1 MFMAINLEGVGLSLA
16 DAMEAVKSGDSSARY
31 YAAWYLGHLK
41 SPESVDVLIWALQDD
56 RDRTELGGYP
66 LRRRAAEALGR
77 IGDLRA
83 VPPLLEAL
91 DCPDIY
97 VRDAVVWALGELGD
111 LEAIPPLLT
120 LLKAETEQPN
130 ETLIETLGRLAQK
143 AKSEP
148 SLDKQASDASQLTE
162 IESAIR
168 EYLGHRSERVR
179 CAAARTLYMFT
190 GEDQYGQLIM
200 GSLRHPDV
208 HVRRGAA
215 FDLAE
220 IAYFP
225 AASAIAKADLT
236 NNLKVHTLKR
246 MVDLSPDKDSDALEG
261 LLAVIATLI

>member
-1 MFMAINLEGVGLSLA
+1 MPINLEGVGLSLA

-41 SPESVDVLIWALQDD
+41 SPESLDILVWALQDD

-77 IGDLRA
+77 IGDPRA

-91 DCPDIY
+91 NCSDIY
-97 VRDAVVWALGELGD
+97 VRDSVVWALGELAD
-111 LEAIPPLLT
+111 LQSIPPLLT
-120 LLKAETEQPN
+120 LLQAETEQPY
-130 ETLIETLGRLAQK
+130 ESLIESLGKLVQK
-143 AKSEP
+143 AGSEP
-148 SLDKQASDASQLTE
+148 SSDDHPALLIE
-162 IESAIR
+162 IESTIR
-168 EYLGHRSERVR
+168 EYLSHRSERVR
-179 CAAARTLYMFT
+179 CAAARTLYLFT
-190 GEDQYGQLIM
+190 SDHQYGQLIM
-200 GSLRHPDV
+200 GSLKHPDV

-225 AASAIAKADLT
+225 AAEAIAQADLT

-246 MVDLSPDKDSDALEG
+246 MVDLSPDKDTDALEG
-261 LLAVIATLI
+261 VLAVIATLV

>member
-1 MFMAINLEGVGLSLA
+1 MVMTINLKGVGLSLA
-16 DAMEAVKSGDSSARY
+16 DAIDAMESEDSSARY

-83 VPPLLEAL
+83 VSPLIEAL

-111 LEAIPPLLT
+111 LEAISALLG
-120 LLKAETEQPN
+120 LLKIETEQPY
-130 ETLIETLGRLAQK
+130 ETLIEALGRLAQK

-148 SLDKQASDASQLTE
+148 SLDDASLLTE
-162 IESAIR
+162 IESTIR
-168 EYLGHRSERVR
+168 TYLDHHTERVR
-179 CAAARTLYMFT
+179 CAAARTLYVFT

-200 GSLRHPDV
+200 DSLGHPDV
-208 HVRRGAA
+208 HVRRAAA

-225 AASAIAKADLT
+225 AASAIAKADIT

-246 MVDLSPDKDSDALEG
+246 MVDLSPDKDPDALEG
-261 LLAVIATLI
+261 VLAVIATLI

>member
-1 MFMAINLEGVGLSLA
+1 MPINLEGVGLSLA

-111 LEAIPPLLT
+111 LEAIPTLLT
-120 LLKAETEQPN
+120 LLKTETEQPD

-148 SLDKQASDASQLTE
+148 SFEHASEASQFTE

-168 EYLGHRSERVR
+168 AYLGHRSERVR
-179 CAAARTLYMFT
+179 CAAARTLYVFT
-190 GEDQYGQLIM
+190 GEDHYGQLIM
-200 GSLRHPDV
+200 GSLKHPDI

-225 AASAIAKADLT
+225 AAEAIAKADLT
-236 NNLKVHTLKR
+236 NNVKVHTLKR

>member
-1 MFMAINLEGVGLSLA
+1 MPINLEGVGLSLA

-111 LEAIPPLLT
+111 LEAIPTLLT
-120 LLKAETEQPN
+120 LLKTETEQPD

-148 SLDKQASDASQLTE
+148 SFEHASEASQLTE

-168 EYLGHRSERVR
+168 VYLGHRSERVR
-179 CAAARTLYMFT
+179 CAAARTLYVFT

-200 GSLRHPDV
+200 GSLKHPDI

-225 AASAIAKADLT
+225 AAEAIAKADLT

>member
-1 MFMAINLEGVGLSLA
+1 MAINLEGVGLSLA

-41 SPESVDVLIWALQDD
+41 SPESLDILVWALRDD
-56 RDRTELGGYP
+56 QDRTELGGYP

-91 DCPDIY
+91 NCSDIY
-97 VRDAVVWALGELGD
+97 VRDSTVWALGELAD
-111 LEAIPPLLT
+111 LRAIPPLLA
-120 LLKAETEQPN
+120 LLQAETEQPY
-130 ETLIETLGRLAQK
+130 ESLIESLGKLVQK
-143 AKSEP
+143 AKDES
-148 SLDKQASDASQLTE
+148 SLDNPALLSE
-162 IESAIR
+162 IESTVR
-168 EYLGHRSERVR
+168 EYLSHRSERVR
-179 CAAARTLYMFT
+179 CAAARTLYVFT
-190 GEDQYGQLIM
+190 SEDQYGQLIM
-200 GSLRHPDV
+200 GSLKHPDV

-225 AASAIAKADLT
+225 AATAIAQADLT

-246 MVDLSPDKDSDALEG
+246 MVDLSPDKDTDALEG
-261 LLAVIATLI
+261 VLAVIATLV

>member
-1 MFMAINLEGVGLSLA
+1 MAINLEGVGLSLA

-41 SPESVDVLIWALQDD
+41 SPESVDVLIWALRDD

-83 VPPLLEAL
+83 VSPLLEAL

-111 LEAIPPLLT
+111 LKTIPTLLD
-120 LLKAETEQPN
+120 LLKAETEQPY

-148 SLDKQASDASQLTE
+148 SLDEASLLAE
-162 IESAIR
+162 IESSIR
-168 EYLGHRSERVR
+168 EYLSHRSERIC

-200 GSLRHPDV
+200 GSLKHPDI

-225 AASAIAKADLT
+225 AAEAIAKADLT

>member
-1 MFMAINLEGVGLSLA
+1 MVMAINLEGVGLSLA
-16 DAMEAVKSGDSSARY
+16 DAIEAVTTGDSSARY

-56 RDRTELGGYP
+56 RDRTDLGGYP

-77 IGDLRA
+77 VGDLRA
-83 VPPLLEAL
+83 VPPLIGAL

-111 LEAIPPLLT
+111 LKAIPILLD
-120 LLKAETEQPN
+120 LLKTATEQPY
-130 ETLIETLGRLAQK
+130 ETLIESLGKLAQK
-143 AKSEP
+143 AKAEP
-148 SLDKQASDASQLTE
+148 SLDEASLLTE
-162 IESAIR
+162 IESTIR
-168 EYLGHRSERVR
+168 TYLDHRSERIR
-179 CAAARTLYMFT
+179 CAAARTLYVFT

-225 AASAIAKADLT
+225 AAGAIAKADLT

-246 MVDLSPDKDSDALEG
+246 MVDLSPDKDPDALEG
-261 LLAVIATLI
+261 VLAVIATLI

>member
-1 MFMAINLEGVGLSLA
+1 MVMPINLEGVGLSLT
-16 DAMEAVKSGDSSARY
+16 DAIEAVKSGDSSARY

-41 SPESVDVLIWALQDD
+41 SPESLDVLIWALQDE

-83 VPPLLEAL
+83 VSHLMEAL

-111 LEAIPPLLT
+111 PQAIPALLA
-120 LLKAETEQPN
+120 LLKAETEQPY
-130 ETLIETLGRLAQK
+130 EPLIEALGKLAQK
-143 AKSEP
+143 AKSEL
-148 SLDKQASDASQLTE
+148 SLDEFTE
-162 IESAIR
+162 IESTIR
-168 EYLGHRSERVR
+168 SYLRNRSERVR
-179 CAAARTLYMFT
+179 CAAARTLYLFT

-200 GSLRHPDV
+200 GSLKHPDV

-225 AASAIAKADLT
+225 AAEAIANADLT

-246 MVDLSPDKDSDALEG
+246 MVDLSPDKDTDALG
-261 LLAVIATLI
+261 GVLAVIATLI

>member
-1 MFMAINLEGVGLSLA
+1 MAINLEGVGLSLA

-41 SPESVDVLIWALQDD
+41 SPESLNILVWALQDD
-56 RDRTELGGYP
+56 EDRTELGGYP

-91 DCPDIY
+91 NCSDIY
-97 VRDAVVWALGELGD
+97 VRDSAVWALGELAD
-111 LEAIPPLLT
+111 LRAIPPLLT
-120 LLKAETEQPN
+120 LLQVETEQPY
-130 ETLIETLGRLAQK
+130 ESLIESLGKLVQK
-143 AKSEP
+143 AKAES
-148 SLDKQASDASQLTE
+148 SLDDPALLAE
-162 IESAIR
+162 IESTIR
-168 EYLGHRSERVR
+168 AYLSHRSERVR
-179 CAAARTLYMFT
+179 CAAARTLYLFT
-190 GEDQYGQLIM
+190 SEDQYGQLIM
-200 GSLRHPDV
+200 GSLKHPDV

-225 AASAIAKADLT
+225 AATAIAQADLT

-246 MVDLSPDKDSDALEG
+246 MVDLSPDKDTDALEG
-261 LLAVIATLI
+261 VLAVIATLV

>member
-1 MFMAINLEGVGLSLA
+1 MPINLEGVGLSLA
-16 DAMEAVKSGDSSARY
+16 DAIEAVKSGDSSARY

-41 SPESVDVLIWALQDD
+41 SPESLNVLIWALQDD
-56 RDRTELGGYP
+56 QDRTELGGYP

-83 VPPLLEAL
+83 VPALIEAL

-111 LEAIPPLLT
+111 LQAIPALLA
-120 LLKAETEQPN
+120 LLRAETEQPY
-130 ETLIETLGRLAQK
+130 EPLIEALGKLVQK
-143 AKSEP
+143 AKFEP
-148 SLDKQASDASQLTE
+148 IPDSASDASLTE
-162 IESAIR
+162 IESTIR
-168 EYLGHRSERVR
+168 SYLRHRSERVR
-179 CAAARTLYMFT
+179 CAAARTLYIFT

-200 GSLRHPDV
+200 GSLKHPDV

-225 AASAIAKADLT
+225 AADAIANADLT

-246 MVDLSPDKDSDALEG
+246 MVDLSPDKDTDALEG
-261 LLAVIATLI
+261 VLAVIATLI